1 MGKKTKIWSFFT
13 SGEEEKESNQT
24 TSEWSRDP
32 ATIGEEESEIIPDIA
47 VEPSARSSADD
58 VWPTNPTSEIAPEI
72 QDMLNT
78 NAATEKEL
86 ASTSVNS
93 YSPEA
98 LANGSMGASK
108 IPTGAGLVNS
118 GFQDPHI
125 VFNRADGE
133 TVFPSTIDTAQVI
146 VGNDRPASKPS
157 GYGGV
162 GSNRAA
168 SVDVV
173 VGRMASAR
181 GGKGAKDKTYA
192 ENDFAADAARI
203 HISQLTDIDKNFGI
217 VEGISG
223 VQAQRSGIGIK
234 ADGVRM
240 IGREGIKLVTG
251 TALGWKGLGPKGEP
265 NSLGGKIQPAPTIEL
280 IAGNRSEPQTVFNL
294 SQGGIETVG
303 SLQGV
308 AKGENVVAALRDLG
322 AIVDELWSA
331 TFNFM
336 MAQMVFNAGLAP
348 CLAPLPGAVVM
359 AGIAAGVSTTQ
370 AIYSLN
376 PLYQTRNNRNIW
388 ETNYLTRAGYR
399 FIESKNVFST

>member
-1 MGKKTKIWSFFT
+1 MGKRVKIHAT
-13 SGEEEKESNQT
+13 Q
-24 TSEWSRDP
+24 TSEETP
-32 ATIGEEESEIIPDIA
+32 AEPAAGDQGILNESD
-47 VEPSARSSADD
+47 
-58 VWPTNPTSEIAPEI
+58 
-72 QDMLNT
+72 
-78 NAATEKEL
+78 ATEKDL
-86 ASTSVNS
+86 AATAVTS
-93 YSPEA
+93 YSPKA
-98 LANGSMGASK
+98 LADGSMGANK
-108 IPTGAGLVNS
+108 IPTESGLANC

-125 VFNRADGE
+125 IFNRADGE

-146 VGNDRPASKPS
+146 LGNDRPASKAS

-162 GSNRAA
+162 GSNKAA
-168 SVDVV
+168 SMDFVC
-173 VGRMASAR
+173 GRMASAR
-181 GGKGAKDKTYA
+181 GGKGAKDKSYI
-192 ENDFAADAARI
+192 ESDFAADAARI

-217 VEGISG
+217 VEGVSG

-234 ADGVRM
+234 ADHVRV

-348 CLAPLPGAVVM
+348 CMAPLPGAAVF

-376 PLYQTRNNRNIW
+376 PLYQTRNNRTVW